1 MKLPNFVETS
11 MKITCVGDCG
21 VDYYIDHKLLRP
33 GGITLNFAVHA
44 RNIFPKKDIIQIVTA
59 LGKNK
64 EAKIVKTVFKK
75 YHLIPYVTQ
84 MQGNTPIQYINHDKR
99 GEKKF
104 IKYDEGVLADFRIN
118 EQNSQIIN
126 KSDVV
131 MTVIYSQ
138 IVNFFSSVVPN
149 RPKKIM
155 AVDFMDLADFDK
167 RVDIVK
173 KYIHQ
178 FDIGFFGL
186 RSHEKKLLK
195 DLQNLAKK
203 YHKLFVIT
211 LGPNGSTAYN
221 SSKIYFAS
229 AVPVKKI
236 VDTTG
241 AGDAF
246 AAAFLKKYLYSGDVQ
261 KGLEYGNKFAAKIV
275 QMLGSF

>member
-1 MKLPNFVETS
+1 

-44 RNIFPKKDIIQIVTA
+44 RKIFPKKDTIQIISA
-59 LGKNK
+59 LGNNK

-75 YHLIPYVTQ
+75 YHLIPFITE
-84 MQGNTPIQYINHDKR
+84 MHGKTPIQYINHDKR

-131 MTVIYSQ
+131 MAVIYSQ
-138 IVNFFSSVVPN
+138 IVNFFSSVIPN

-155 AVDFMDLADFDK
+155 AVDFMDLADFGK
-167 RVDIVK
+167 KTDIVE
-173 KYIHQ
+173 KYIHH

-195 DLQNLAKK
+195 DLENLAKK
-203 YHKLFVIT
+203 HHKLFVIT
-211 LGPNGSTAYN
+211 LGPDGSTAYN
-221 SSKIYFAS
+221 SVKTYS
-229 AVPVKKI
+229 APGVSVKKI

-246 AAAFLKKYLYSGDVQ
+246 AAAFLRKYLYSHDVQ

-275 QMLGSF
+275 QIVGSF